1 MNPIYIFHE
10 GNSKNT
16 YDNKLIKLLIDDLK
30 KQHQEITPEK
40 IEFHGMGTKS
50 NFFKVESYNAL
61 LRQGVETDRIK
72 KILFIVDADDIKNDA
87 VHGGFENT
95 AKALSE
101 IIIQLNFQDVSST
114 YIMCDPT
121 TKIGYLESFILS
133 TIPEQQKN
141 CIERFLECSQ
151 FKSKENHKAI
161 LNQIY
166 NMAYPNAP
174 YDFAHPHFE
183 ELKTKLKNLFK

>member
-1 MNPIYIFHE
+1 MKPIYILHE
-10 GNSKNT
+10 GNARKT
-16 YDNKLIKLLIDDLK
+16 HDNKLISLLLEDLIKELPEIDLDNV
-30 KQHQEITPEK
+30 
-40 IEFHGMGTKS
+40 EFHGMGGKS
-50 NFFKVESYNAL
+50 NFFNLENYSSL

-72 KILFIVDADDIKNDA
+72 KILFVVDADDIKNDA
-87 VHGGFENT
+87 LYGGYENT
-95 AKALSE
+95 EKALNK
-101 IIIQLNFQDVSST
+101 IIAELGFQEVCST
-114 YIMCDPT
+114 YIMCDPV

-133 TIPEQQKN
+133 TIPEHQKN

-174 YDFAHPHFE
+174 YDFKHSHFE
-183 ELKTKLKNLFK
+183 ELKTKLTNLFK